1 MSVSG
6 DTTQEVTRKS
16 SRDKTTERK
25 IMTLELAVETLNG
38 MLTGDSIDEEVL
50 RSGVASL
57 GDHLIFAR

>member
-6 DTTQEVTRKS
+6 DTIQEGTRRS

-25 IMTLELAVETLNG
+25 IMTLELAVEPLNG

-50 RSGVASL
+50 KSGVIIWVH
-57 GDHLIFAR
+57 G